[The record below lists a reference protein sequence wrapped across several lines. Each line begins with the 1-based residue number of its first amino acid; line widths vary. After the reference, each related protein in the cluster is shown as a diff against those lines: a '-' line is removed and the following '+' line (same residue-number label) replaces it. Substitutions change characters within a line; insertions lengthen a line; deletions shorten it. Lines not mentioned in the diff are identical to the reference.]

1 MVNVIECLC
10 SRKEVTKMFTT
21 NLLAANWYA
30 DFLKHVPD
38 SKLFSLRAVLD
49 AFPAVIGK
57 LPVTI
62 LLALGGAFFG
72 IIFAMIFAL
81 VKINRVRI
89 LYPIQAVFVSFLRGT
104 PLLVQLMLTYYGIPL
119 ILKAINQSYGT
130 AFNINAIPAELFA
143 IVALAFN
150 EAAYASE
157 TIRAAILSVD
167 PGEIEAARSLG
178 MTNRQVYRRVII
190 PNAAVVATPT
200 LINSL
205 IGLTKGTSLAF
216 SASVVE
222 IFAQARIIGGSDLK
236 YFERFITVSIVY
248 WIVNILIE
256 ILGRHIERR
265 LDIETPVAIDLPDQE
280 VRI

>member
-1 MVNVIECLC
+1 MIECLR

-72 IIFAMIFAL
+72 IVFAMIFAL

-130 AFNINAIPAELFA
+130 AFNIKRQEVNLSDVFKHLNSEDKQLYRKYYSGSRIDGFVLLDVEYVLSNNKENISVIDLENCLYDDVRPYINTYAKVFGESFVSGFA
-143 IVALAFN
+143 H
-150 EAAYASE
+150 ASNMKYDDF
-157 TIRAAILSVD
+157 ILSDMEEYLHIKQKVE
-167 PGEIEAARSLG
+167 EIK
-178 MTNRQVYRRVII
+178 N
-190 PNAAVVATPT
+190 
-200 LINSL
+200 
-205 IGLTKGTSLAF
+205 K
-216 SASVVE
+216 
-222 IFAQARIIGGSDLK
+222 
-236 YFERFITVSIVY
+236 
-248 WIVNILIE
+248 
-256 ILGRHIERR
+256 
-265 LDIETPVAIDLPDQE
+265 
-280 VRI
+280 